1 MLFIGCEKK
10 TIMFTIL
17 CRHTISDWQ
26 SSKTWLYVE

>member
-1 MLFIGCEKK
+1 
-10 TIMFTIL
+10 MFTIL